1 MGNELKLMSENYEVK
16 YILVLKREEYSTEYT
31 EIPLSYAPAEDLIKA
46 LLKLSKYHYAKVTQV
61 TEEIVEYNYG
71 EPEVQ
76 NVPNGVRFVNNYH
89 NYLQTDNLCTANP
102 KDVAKAISDNVF
114 KNINQMGDKF

>member
-1 MGNELKLMSENYEVK
+1 MGNELKVMSENYEVK
-16 YILVLKREEYSTEYT
+16 YILVLKHEEYSTEYT
-31 EIPLSYAPAEDLIKA
+31 EIPLSYVPDEDLIKA

-89 NYLQTDNLCTANP
+89 NHLRMDNPCTANP

>member
-16 YILVLKREEYSTEYT
+16 YILVLKHEEYSTEYT
-31 EIPLSYAPAEDLIKA
+31 EIPLSYAPDEGLIKA

-76 NVPNGVRFVNNYH
+76 KVPNGIRFVNNYYA
-89 NYLQTDNLCTANP
+89 YLPTDNLCTANP
-102 KDVAKAISDNVF
+102 KDVAKTISDNIS
-114 KNINQMGDKF
+114 KYINKMGDKF